1 MKDFTENFI
10 FALFNVN
17 NNSIHSESKL
27 TIKNNRLVW
36 GFTNKKF
43 DAQLPSYKEC
53 HPINKS
59 D

>member
-27 TIKNNRLVW
+27 KIKNNRLVW
-36 GFTNKKF
+36 GLLT
-43 DAQLPSYKEC
+43 
-53 HPINKS
+53 KS
-59 D
+59 LMRNCQVIKSATL